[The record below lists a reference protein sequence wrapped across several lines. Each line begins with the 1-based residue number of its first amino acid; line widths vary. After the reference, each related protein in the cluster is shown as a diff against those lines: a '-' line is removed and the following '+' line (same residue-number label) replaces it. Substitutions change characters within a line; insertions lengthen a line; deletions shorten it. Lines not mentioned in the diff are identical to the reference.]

1 MWLIYLVLENK
12 NCVIRLLL
20 PGYGS
25 TFLFSPSDAATTS
38 YFCGCR
44 ESNCAVITSPV
55 PWGPT
60 VKQQLSLLH
69 PMNLIW
75 VTGLLHFDP
84 TVVILWNS
92 IRGTSLC
99 FRREDQEHDL
109 VETWQAHTTLLPWLL
124 VFDIWHGVPPRPSLS
139 LCLHLVLARHHG
151 KSFQCFLEGCFCT
164 RKKEC
169 AKHGGR
175 NMVTV

>member
-1 MWLIYLVLENK
+1 MARCLAVNFSLFWYKQMQPLTQTLVTDILCVRNK

-109 VETWQAHTTLLPWLL
+109 VET
-124 VFDIWHGVPPRPSLS
+124 
-139 LCLHLVLARHHG
+139 
-151 KSFQCFLEGCFCT
+151 
-164 RKKEC
+164 
-169 AKHGGR
+169 
-175 NMVTV
+175 